1 MEQTLKKQ
9 TTPRGADKRD
19 RGSNNLSRIER
30 DLKAYELH
38 LAGVTVRGV
47 CEELGIKS
55 TQTAFNAINRGRD
68 YCIERGINL
77 EERKVEIDK
86 LFKETLGHLAQTIR
100 HQSEKGCEEFFVDQD
115 GRRSMKRRP
124 GVDPRI
130 AGELSRSLHR
140 WSEFLGL
147 MDRAPE
153 QTVANT
159 TLIQLATPADGAS
172 FTDRWGSGETVEIS
186 ASAHE
191 SDHVAGS
198 TPAEPASAL
207 EGPTAHKA
215 IEAAPIAQG
224 ELL

>member
-1 MEQTLKKQ
+1 MAQTVKEQ

-38 LAGVTVRGV
+38 MAGCTVRGV
-47 CEELGIKS
+47 CDELGIKS
-55 TQTAFNAINRGRD
+55 TQTAFGAINRGRD
-68 YCIERGINL
+68 YCIERGINI
-77 EERKVEIDK
+77 EERKIEIDK

-100 HQSEKGCEEFFVDQD
+100 HQSEKGVEEFFVDQD
-115 GRRSMKRRP
+115 GRKSMKRRP

-153 QTVANT
+153 VNQATT

-172 FTDRWGSGETVEIS
+172 FTDRWSEGAVTVEAKPDGQGIGQLGE
-186 ASAHE
+186 A
-191 SDHVAGS
+191 
-198 TPAEPASAL
+198 
-207 EGPTAHKA
+207 KA
-215 IEAAPIAQG
+215 
-224 ELL
+224 

>member
-1 MEQTLKKQ
+1 MAQTVSKHRARPLVSEAKIQ
-9 TTPRGADKRD
+9 RDIAIYKRHMM
-19 RGSNNLSRIER
+19 GLSIRAIQDEF
-30 DLKAYELH
+30 
-38 LAGVTVRGV
+38 V
-47 CEELGIKS
+47 IKS
-55 TQTAFNAINRGRD
+55 TQTVHLAIQRGREYVID
-68 YCIERGINL
+68 RGINV
-77 EERKVEIDK
+77 EERRIEIDQ
-86 LFKETLGHLAQTIR
+86 LFNETLGLLIKTAR
-100 HQSEKGCEEFFVDQD
+100 HQSEKGVEEFFVDQN
-115 GRRSMKRRP
+115 GNKSMKRRP

-191 SDHVAGS
+191 SDHVSGS

-215 IEAAPIAQG
+215 IEAAPVAQG

>member
-1 MEQTLKKQ
+1 MAQTVSKHRARPLVSEAKIQ
-9 TTPRGADKRD
+9 RDIAIYKRHMM
-19 RGSNNLSRIER
+19 GLS
-30 DLKAYELH
+30 
-38 LAGVTVRGV
+38 VRAIQD
-47 CEELGIKS
+47 EFAIKS
-55 TQTAFNAINRGRD
+55 TQTVHLAIQRGREYVID
-68 YCIERGINL
+68 RGIDV
-77 EERKVEIDK
+77 EERRIEIDQ
-86 LFKETLGHLAQTIR
+86 LFNETLGLLIKTAR
-100 HQSEKGCEEFFVDQD
+100 HQSEKGVEEFFVDQN
-115 GRRSMKRRP
+115 GNKSMKRRP

-130 AGELSRSLHR
+130 AGELSRSLNR
-140 WSEFLGL
+140 WAEFCGL
-147 MDRAPE
+147 LERAPE
-153 QTVANT
+153 VNQST

-215 IEAAPIAQG
+215 IEAAPVAQG